1 MIWLV
6 GSLRLYLYH
15 MLGCVLIVWKWIPI
29 GKELIFMLNNF
40 KHDLFISVGIDVGA
54 DFSFMSIAL
63 PNQTFVGKP
72 FKIIH
77 SDFNSLSMAVS
88 KIKEAEEMYSLES
101 RIFLEST
108 GIYHFPLFCYLRDK
122 GFLVSIINPIITK
135 NSTNINI
142 RKVHNDKFDS
152 KKAAL
157 IGLKPDLK
165 VSIIPSDLALDLRN
179 LSREYYDLVDNRSA
193 YINKLQ
199 GELRMVFPQ
208 YLNIFSKVT
217 VNTSLTLLEKF
228 TSPNGFLKASKD
240 DIITSIRSTARFG
253 ISYAEKKY
261 NAIIKAAKDAKIFGY
276 SVSSN
281 FKRILLY
288 IRFIRQYNEE
298 IEAILTD
305 MNDIVESNEDTTFVK
320 QVRLI
325 ESFKGAGFLS
335 AVSLMCEIGDFSAFK
350 SPKQLFAYFGLDP
363 AVKQSGKFNG
373 TDVKMSKRG
382 SRIAR
387 RVIHTIALVSI
398 ALNRNGSAN
407 NHVLREYYLK
417 KCQSKPK
424 MVALGAIMHKVCNI
438 VFAILRDEK
447 EFKIITPK
455 EHQANYLKARCDIAA

>member
-1 MIWLV
+1 MSI
-6 GSLRLYLYH
+6 
-15 MLGCVLIVWKWIPI
+15 
-29 GKELIFMLNNF
+29 NF
-40 KHDLFISVGIDVGA
+40 KHDLFISVGIDVGS

-77 SDFNSLSMAVS
+77 SDLNSLSMAVS

-165 VSIIPSDLALDLRN
+165 VSIMPSDLALDLRN

-208 YLNIFSKVT
+208 YLKIFSKIT
-217 VNTSLTLLEKF
+217 VNTALTLLEKF
-228 TSPNGFLKASKD
+228 TSPDGFLKTSKD
-240 DIITSIRSTARFG
+240 DIITSIRSTAHFG
-253 ISYAEKKY
+253 IAYAEKKY
-261 NAIIKAAKDAKIFGY
+261 NAIIQAANDAKTFGY
-276 SVSSN
+276 SVNSN

-288 IRFIRQYNEE
+288 IRFIRQYDEE
-298 IEAILTD
+298 ISIILSD
-305 MNDIVESNEDTTFVK
+305 MHEIVNANEDTEFVK
-320 QVRLI
+320 QIRLI

-335 AVSLMCEIGDFSAFK
+335 AVSLMSEIGDFSAFK

-387 RVIHTIALVSI
+387 RVIHTMALVSI

-407 NHVLREYYLK
+407 NPVLREYYLK

-438 VFAILRDEK
+438 IFAILRDDK
-447 EFKIITPK
+447 EFKIITPE
-455 EHQANYLKARCDIAA
+455 EHQTNYLKARCDIAA

>member
-1 MIWLV
+1 MSNSIK
-6 GSLRLYLYH
+6 Y
-15 MLGCVLIVWKWIPI
+15 
-29 GKELIFMLNNF
+29 
-40 KHDLFISVGIDVGA
+40 DLFISVGIDVGA

-108 GIYHFPLFCYLRDK
+108 GIYHYPLFCYLSDK
-122 GFLVSIINPIITK
+122 GFLVSIINPIISK

-152 KKAAL
+152 KKLAL

-165 VSIIPSDLALDLRN
+165 VSIMPSELALDLRN

-199 GELRMVFPQ
+199 GELRIAFPQ
-208 YLNIFSKVT
+208 YLKIFSKVT

-228 TSPNGFLKASKD
+228 TSPDGFLEASKD
-240 DIITSIRSTARFG
+240 QIIASIRSTSRFG
-253 ISYAEKKY
+253 IAYAEKKY
-261 NAIIKAAKDAKIFGY
+261 KAIIQAAKAAKTFSY
-276 SVSSN
+276 SVNSN

-288 IRFIRQYNEE
+288 IRFIRQYNDE
-298 IEAILTD
+298 IEAILSD
-305 MNDIVESNEDTTFVK
+305 MRELVESNEDTDFVK
-320 QVRLI
+320 QIRLI
-325 ESFKGAGFLS
+325 ESIKGAGFLS
-335 AVSLMCEIGDFSAFK
+335 AVTLMCEIGDFSAFK

-363 AVKQSGKFNG
+363 AVKQSGNFKG
-373 TDVKMSKRG
+373 TDVNISKRG

-398 ALNRNGSAN
+398 ALNRNGTAN
-407 NHVLREYYLK
+407 NPVLREYYLK

-447 EFKIITPK
+447 EFKIITPE
-455 EHQANYLKARCDIAA
+455 EHQANYLKAKYGIAA

>member
-1 MIWLV
+1 
-6 GSLRLYLYH
+6 
-15 MLGCVLIVWKWIPI
+15 
-29 GKELIFMLNNF
+29 
-40 KHDLFISVGIDVGA
+40 
-54 DFSFMSIAL
+54 MSIAL

-77 SDFNSLSMAVS
+77 SDFNSLSMSVS

-208 YLNIFSKVT
+208 YLNIFSKIT

-228 TSPNGFLKASKD
+228 ICPDGFLKASKN
-240 DIITSIRSTARFG
+240 DIITTIRSTARFG

-261 NAIIKAAKDAKIFGY
+261 NAIIKAANEAKTFGY
-276 SVSSN
+276 SVNSN

-305 MNDIVESNEDTTFVK
+305 MNDIVESNEDTAFVK
-320 QVRLI
+320 QIRLI
-325 ESFKGAGFLS
+325 ESFKGAGSLS
-335 AVSLMCEIGDFSAFK
+335 AVSLMCEIGDFSAFQ

-363 AVKQSGKFNG
+363 AVKQSGNFDG
-373 TDVKMSKRG
+373 TKISMSKRG

-387 RVIHTIALVSI
+387 MVLHTMALISI
-398 ALNRNGSAN
+398 SRNKDGSAKN
-407 NHVLREYYLK
+407 PVLRDYYLK

-424 MVALGAIMHKVCNI
+424 MVALGAVMHKVCNI

-447 EFKIITPK
+447 KLKSSHLRNTKRIT
-455 EHQANYLKARCDIAA
+455 

>member
-1 MIWLV
+1 
-6 GSLRLYLYH
+6 

-29 GKELIFMLNNF
+29 RRELSLMSNIIKYNS
-40 KHDLFISVGIDVGA
+40 FISVGIDVGA
-54 DFSFMSIAL
+54 DFSWMSIAL

-72 FKIIH
+72 FKILH
-77 SDFNSLSMAVS
+77 SDLNSLSIAVF

-108 GIYHFPLFCYLRDK
+108 GIYHYPLFCYLRDK

-142 RKVHNDKFDS
+142 RKVHNDRFDS
-152 KKAAL
+152 KKVAL
-157 IGLKPDLK
+157 VGLKPDLK
-165 VSIIPSDLALDLRN
+165 ISLMPSDLALNLRN

-208 YLNIFSKVT
+208 YLKIFSKIT
-217 VNTSLTLLEKF
+217 TNTALTLLEKY
-228 TSPNGFLKASKD
+228 TSPNAFLNASKD
-240 DIITSIRSTARFG
+240 EIITSIRSTARFG
-253 ISYAEKKY
+253 ITYAENKY
-261 NAIIKAAKDAKIFGY
+261 NAIIQAASDANAFGY
-276 SVSSN
+276 SVNSN

-298 IEAILTD
+298 ISAILSD
-305 MNDIVESNEDTTFVK
+305 MHEIVDANEDTEFVK
-320 QVRLI
+320 QIHLI
-325 ESFKGAGFLS
+325 ESFRGAGFLS
-335 AVSLMCEIGDFSAFK
+335 AVSLMCEIGDFSAFR

-363 AVKQSGKFNG
+363 AVKQSGNFNG
-373 TDVKMSKRG
+373 TKVNMSKRG

-387 RVIHTIALVSI
+387 RVIHTMALVSI

-407 NHVLREYYLK
+407 NLVLREYYLK

-447 EFKIITPK
+447 EFEIITPE
-455 EHQANYLKARCDIAA
+455 EHQINYSKAKCDIAA

>member
-1 MIWLV
+1 MSNILF
-6 GSLRLYLYH
+6 
-15 MLGCVLIVWKWIPI
+15 
-29 GKELIFMLNNF
+29 EN
-40 KHDLFISVGIDVGA
+40 LFISVGIDVGA

-72 FKIIH
+72 FKILH
-77 SDFNSLSMAVS
+77 SDLNSLSMAVS

-165 VSIIPSDLALDLRN
+165 VSLIPSDIVLDLRN
-179 LSREYYDLVDNRSA
+179 LSREYYDLMDNRSA
-193 YINKLQ
+193 YVNKLQ
-199 GELRMVFPQ
+199 GELRIVFPQ
-208 YLNIFSKVT
+208 YLKIFSKIT
-217 VNTSLTLLEKF
+217 INTALTLLEKY
-228 TSPNGFLKASKD
+228 TSPDAFLNAPKD
-240 DIITSIRSTARFG
+240 EIIASIRSTARFG
-253 ISYAEKKY
+253 IAYAEKKY
-261 NAIIKAAKDAKIFGY
+261 NSIIKAANDAKAFGY
-276 SVSSN
+276 SVNSN

-288 IRFIRQYNEE
+288 IRFIRQYDEE
-298 IEAILTD
+298 ISAILSD
-305 MNDIVESNEDTTFVK
+305 MHELVDSNEDTDFVR
-320 QVRLI
+320 QIHLI

-335 AVSLMCEIGDFSAFK
+335 AVSLMCEIGDFSAFQ

-363 AVKQSGKFNG
+363 AVKQSGNFEGNKIS
-373 TDVKMSKRG
+373 MSKRG

-387 RVIHTIALVSI
+387 RVLHTMALISI
-398 ALNRNGSAN
+398 SRNKDGSAKN
-407 NHVLREYYLK
+407 PVLRDYYLK

-447 EFKIITPK
+447 EFTIITPE
-455 EHQANYLKARCDIAA
+455 EHQKNYLKAKCDIAA